1 MRLFYKHVEPVLEGF
16 QSAKSR
22 FAVVD
27 GVDSCCATCR
37 RIVGPPQEQSRGV
50 PRLGVPWDCCKDQ
63 SWWGCCVVGDAGIS
77 HDLNIFLIKR
87 WYLAFADN
95 STVRILPVTRI
106 IVPHS
111 RWIDVHAVLPASCVI
126 WLTARKK
133 IQFFQRYSYLGQ
145 ALEFFSLF
153 WPYLKNQFDGVL
165 KLGLKNSLLSL
176 SVISVSMYKSLGL
189 TLVSK

>member
-1 MRLFYKHVEPVLEGF
+1 MRLFNEHVDPVLEGF

-27 GVDSCCATCR
+27 GVDSCCATCP
-37 RIVGPPQEQSRGV
+37 RIVGPPRPGV
-50 PRLGVPWDCCKDQ
+50 PRLRVCSDCCKDQ

-95 STVRILPVTRI
+95 STVRILPITRI

-126 WLTARKK
+126 WLTTRKK
-133 IQFFQRYSYLGQ
+133 MQFFQRYSHLGP
-145 ALEFFSLF
+145 ALEKNYFF
-153 WPYLKNQFDGVL
+153 GH
-165 KLGLKNSLLSL
+165 
-176 SVISVSMYKSLGL
+176 I
-189 TLVSK
+189 